1 MLSEDQTR
9 LDIDERAAWAV
20 GGWVPLLGALVL
32 LLGGTGL
39 GVLGV
44 IETASEAVAAGVA
57 LLVGGGLLALVGLI
71 LLTGLSVI
79 PPGQTR
85 VVVFFG
91 SYLGT
96 IRRTGLTLTVPL
108 TSRAQVPVRILNF
121 ETETLK
127 VNERSGSPV
136 QVSAIVVWQVKD
148 TAKAHFAVDDYH
160 DFIESQAE
168 AAVRQVVARHPYD
181 HQTERMAAV
190 AAELAEEALG
200 DREHGEHGEH
210 KNAPAQESIEDV
222 ATLREDGEKVAEELA
237 AEVNARVHLAG
248 LSVLE
253 VRLSNLSYAP
263 EIAAAMLQRQQALAV
278 LDARRVVVDGA
289 VGIVGDALER
299 LETDAQLQLD
309 PGRRAAMTS
318 NLLTVIVGGGGVQP
332 VVNVGSRYQ

>member
-1 MLSEDQTR
+1 MISENQTR
-9 LDIDERAAWAV
+9 LDIDERAAWAI
-20 GGWVPLLGALVL
+20 GGWPAAIGSLLMFF
-32 LLGGTGL
+32 GGIAL
-39 GVLGV
+39 GVLGLV
-44 IETASEAVAAGVA
+44 QTSSGDGGVA
-57 LLVGGGLLALVGLI
+57 LIVLGALLAIAGLVAS
-71 LLTGLSVI
+71 TGLSVI
-79 PPGQTR
+79 QPGETR

-96 IRRTGLTLTVPL
+96 IRRTGLTMTVPL

-160 DFIESQAE
+160 DFIESQSE

-190 AAELAEEALG
+190 AAELDSEAV
-200 DREHGEHGEH
+200 GEGLP
-210 KNAPAQESIEDV
+210 APTDPPSEDV

-248 LSVLE
+248 LDVHE

-263 EIAAAMLQRQQALAV
+263 EIAAAMLQRQQAQAV
-278 LDARRVVVDGA
+278 LDARRVVIDGA
-289 VGIVGDALER
+289 VGIVGDAIER
-299 LETDAQLQLD
+299 LEADTELELD
-309 PGRRAAMTS
+309 PERRAAMTS

-332 VVNVGSRYQ
+332 VVNVGSLYN